1 MKDKFFI
8 GILYFCMALA
18 LIPLFSVLGYILVQG
33 VSALN
38 LDFFTQLPAPVGEV
52 GGGMA
57 NAMLGTLIMVSLGAC
72 FSLPIGI
79 LAGFWLAESGHG
91 KMGFYI
97 RYCADVMSGIPT
109 IILGMFAYIVFV
121 LPTQRFS
128 ALAGS
133 VALAIIMIPSITRT
147 TEEMVKMVPRT
158 LKESALALGI
168 PQWRVSWSVVLRSA
182 RNGIL
187 SGAILALA
195 RSAGETAPLLF
206 TAFSN
211 LYWNVSLQNPMASMT
226 VQIYTYAISPY
237 DEWHRMAWA
246 GALTLVS
253 FVLVT
258 TILVRIFSK
267 RVTYA

>member
-1 MKDKFFI
+1 MKDKIFVTFLFI
-8 GILYFCMALA
+8 CVCLA
-18 LIPLFSVLGYILVQG
+18 LIPLFSVLAYILVKG
-33 VSALN
+33 LSAIN
-38 LDFFTQLPAPVGEV
+38 LQFFTHLPAPIGEV

-57 NAMLGTLIMVSLGAC
+57 NAMVGTLIMVSLGALI
-72 FSLPIGI
+72 SLPVGI
-79 LAGFWLAESGHG
+79 LSGFWLAEYGQNRL
-91 KMGFYI
+91 GFII
-97 RYCADVMSGIPT
+97 RYCADVMTGIPT
-109 IILGMFAYIVFV
+109 IVIGMFAYIVFV

-147 TEEMVKMVPRT
+147 TEEMVKMVPT
-158 LKESALALGI
+158 SLKESALALGI
-168 PQWRVSWSVVLRSA
+168 PQWRVSLDIVLRSA

-187 SGAILALA
+187 SGAVLALA
-195 RSAGETAPLLF
+195 RAAGETAPLLF

-211 LYWNVSLQNPMASMT
+211 LYWNHSLENPMASMT

-253 FVLVT
+253 IVLVI
-258 TILVRIFSK
+258 TILVRLFSK